1 MQEFGNEIQPSC
13 FRQSQRDFS
22 WRRLKLQLTMINFT
36 TACNFPWIFFLWNIK
51 LYLIKSATSTPTRA
65 FYLNKS
71 GSVSTLKQRHS
82 IHSTFEIR
90 ERISI
95 IVWIQRIHKCY
106 GGRLFQNCW
115 KLKSAKYSLYWKPAS
130 I

>member
-13 FRQSQRDFS
+13 FRQSRRDFS

-36 TACNFPWIFFLWNIK
+36 TAYNFPSFFFLWNIK
-51 LYLIKSATSTPTRA
+51 LYLIKSAISTSTRA
-65 FYLNKS
+65 FYLNKI
-71 GSVSTLKQRHS
+71 GFLSTLKQRHS

-95 IVWIQRIHKCY
+95 IVWIKRIHKCY
-106 GGRLFQNCW
+106 DRRLFQNCW
-115 KLKSAKYSLYWKPAS
+115 KLKGVKYSIYWKQTS